1 MNTLDTIKDFIWD
14 IVVGVKVRLYIWL
27 VKGME

>member
-1 MNTLDTIKDFIWD
+1 MNTLDIIKDFIWD
-14 IVVGVKVRLYIWL
+14 IVVDIKVRLYIWL